1 MNWAKN
7 KPTDIQAAR
16 ALRVVAIDGAQ
27 GVILPAG
34 VLALAS
40 GQMEKWRSRTGF
52 AVISPDPGT
61 GMAAGIRDAGGH
73 LSSPGN
79 VREFR

>member
-52 AVISPDPGT
+52 A
-61 GMAAGIRDAGGH
+61 
-73 LSSPGN
+73 LSLIHI
-79 VREFR
+79 